1 MTKNSPA
8 RSSSPHFRWDTLAGE
23 DRTWLESR
31 TDHILTLTYRNACD
45 IIRIGR
51 AIEDVREKLPRK
63 HFRSWVITTL
73 PFSLKTAKR
82 YRRVAE
88 VFGPYE
94 QDQFD
99 VFDPC
104 ALYVLSQLTC
114 PQAAREHA
122 VSLAKEGKRITLTLA
137 KEILSA
143 HKPMQ
148 LTEREEGQ
156 LVGQLQKRMGGIR
169 RAEASERA
177 KQDRQI
183 DPKVVAARWDVLA
196 ELIDSCSMITI
207 QRIEDTDKDDAH
219 EAAYSITYYQS
230 GEPHTV
236 VQRQLHNAILT
247 AAGKEETKWCPS
259 CNGGVGGEQ
268 PVSLFSACRLS
279 PDLLMHE
286 CKSCAKERKRAAR
299 AAKAKIQPAAPQCA
313 TADVPAATPTPAIPD
328 TSPSCPIP
336 TRSPAPSGPQILHG

>member
-1 MTKNSPA
+1 MAINLHA
-8 RSSSPHFRWDTLAGE
+8 LHSSSPHFRWDTFNSD
-23 DRTWLESR
+23 DRKWLEGR
-31 TDHILTLTYRNACD
+31 TDHILTLAYRSACD
-45 IIRIGR
+45 IVRIGR
-51 AIEDVREKLPRK
+51 AIEDVRGKLPRK
-63 HFRSWVITTL
+63 HYRAWVITTL

-94 QDQFD
+94 SLQFE

-104 ALYVLSQLTC
+104 ALYVFSQLTC

-122 VSLAKEGKRITLTLA
+122 VREAEQGKRITLAVA

-143 HKPMQ
+143 YKPMR
-148 LTEREEGQ
+148 LTEREEGR

-169 RAEASERA
+169 RDEAEARA
-177 KQDRQI
+177 KQERTV
-183 DPKVVAARWDVLA
+183 DPKVIAARWEVLA

-207 QRIEDTDKDDAH
+207 QRVEDTEECH
-219 EAAYSITYYQS
+219 EPAYSITYYHA
-230 GEPHTV
+230 GESHTV
-236 VQRQLHNAILT
+236 VQRRLHNAILT

-259 CNGGVGGEQ
+259 CNNGVGGEK

-286 CKSCAKERKRAAR
+286 CKVCAKERKQTARA
-299 AAKAKIQPAAPQCA
+299 AAKAKIQPELPECA
-313 TADVPAATPTPAIPD
+313 TADAPAAIPILAIPD
-328 TSPSCPIP
+328 TSPACPSP
-336 TRSPAPSGPQILHG
+336 TRSPTPSSPQTLLG